1 MLQTIAKQLGD
12 VQSRCFGA
20 WRGVVASEKKERE
33 AKLQKAARMWKH
45 RGVGAAFRRWQDYR
59 ELRRF
64 LRRVMSRAV
73 MGKDARAKKDAYG
86 ELREHWRAAKEAE
99 ADARLAARD
108 ANVAAAEAGGARAE
122 ESLSAV
128 RKRLDATARQLADA
142 KAKAEFLADAKSIGA
157 FRAQLLRKAD
167 RMGAR
172 HVSYDHQRG
181 EWTIEVANW

>member
-86 ELREHWRAAKEAE
+86 ELREHSV
-99 ADARLAARD
+99 LL
-108 ANVAAAEAGGARAE
+108 V
-122 ESLSAV
+122 LC
-128 RKRLDATARQLADA
+128 ATAAL
-142 KAKAEFLADAKSIGA
+142 IGNR
-157 FRAQLLRKAD
+157 RAYCA
-167 RMGAR
+167 
-172 HVSYDHQRG
+172 SP
-181 EWTIEVANW
+181 